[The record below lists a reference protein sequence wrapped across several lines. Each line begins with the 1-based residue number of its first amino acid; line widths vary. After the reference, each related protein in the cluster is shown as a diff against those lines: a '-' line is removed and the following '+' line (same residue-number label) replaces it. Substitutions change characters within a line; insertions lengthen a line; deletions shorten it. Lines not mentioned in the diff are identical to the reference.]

1 MENRE
6 RFYKALATAFVITVG
21 LLLWL
26 GAIASILC
34 SCASH
39 KERTEIHRSD
49 STAITK
55 ENTELRSSSITDIFK
70 SISIDSIIIEDVVKD
85 SACSETAQA
94 PRKVIIHGFK
104 ASTSSHTTSNVDV
117 TSDKVA
123 KVQSH
128 RSDSVQY
135 QSETKT
141 AGAALIRLT
150 PSDYILSVAIFF
162 IIVCCVIKNKFSR
175 KSSQ

>member
-6 RFYKALATAFVITVG
+6 RFYKALATAFVITAG

-55 ENTELRSSSITDIFK
+55 ENTELKSSSITNIFK

-85 SACSETAQA
+85 SACSETARA
-94 PRKVIIHGFK
+94 PRKVIIRGFK

-117 TSDKVA
+117 TSNKVA
-123 KVQSH
+123 EVQSH
-128 RSDSVQY
+128 RSDSMQY
-135 QSETKT
+135 QSEKKT

-150 PSDYILSVAIFF
+150 PSDYILIVLISLFF
-162 IIVCCVIKNKFSR
+162 IFCVIKKKFSK

>member
-6 RFYKALATAFVITVG
+6 GFYKALATAFVITVG
-21 LLLWL
+21 LLMWL
-26 GAIASILC
+26 GAIESILC

-55 ENTELRSSSITDIFK
+55 ENTELKSSSITDIFK

-85 SACSETAQA
+85 SACSETAHA
-94 PRKVIIHGFK
+94 PRKVIIRGFK
-104 ASTSSHTTSNVDV
+104 ASTSTHTASNVDV

-123 KVQSH
+123 EVQSH
-128 RSDSVQY
+128 KSDSMQY
-135 QSETKT
+135 QSEKKT

-150 PSDYILSVAIFF
+150 PSDYILIVLISLFF
-162 IIVCCVIKNKFSR
+162 IFCVIKKKFSK

>member
-1 MENRE
+1 M
-6 RFYKALATAFVITVG
+6 
-21 LLLWL
+21 WL

-39 KERTEIHRSD
+39 KERTEVHRSD

-85 SACSETAQA
+85 SACSETAHA
-94 PRKVIIHGFK
+94 PRKVIIRGFK
-104 ASTSSHTTSNVDV
+104 ASTSSHTASNVDV

-123 KVQSH
+123 EVQSH
-128 RSDSVQY
+128 RSDSMQY

-141 AGAALIRLT
+141 AGATLIRLT
-150 PSDYILSVAIFF
+150 PSDNILIVTIILFF
-162 IIVCCVIKNKFSR
+162 IFCYIRKKKFS
-175 KSSQ
+175 

>member
-6 RFYKALATAFVITVG
+6 DFYRALVSAFVATVG
-21 LLLWL
+21 LMLWI

-55 ENTELRSSSITDIFK
+55 DHTELKSSSITDIFK

-85 SACSETAQA
+85 SACSETAHA
-94 PRKVIIHGFK
+94 PRKVIIRGFK
-104 ASTSSHTTSNVDV
+104 ASTSSHTASNVDV

-123 KVQSH
+123 EVQSH
-128 RSDSVQY
+128 RSDSMQY

-150 PSDYILSVAIFF
+150 PSDYILIVAIFF
-162 IIVCCVIKNKFSR
+162 IVCCVIKNKFSR